1 MFNASAARDSGNA
14 PRGLDYAA
22 IVVLLAFCAT
32 AAGSFWNVL
41 TLRNASLLIAAT
53 HDALAATSAV
63 LSVLRDAETGQRGYL
78 LTNDD
83 DYLAPYFTAR
93 SSVDQSLH
101 TLHTLSKQE
110 ILDTARVQRIQT
122 LADAKFAE
130 LEKTLEAHE
139 DGGIEGARA
148 VVITGRGKRLMDEL
162 RLHLAA
168 LDERTLQLR
177 RDRIAFRIR
186 AVRIALWTTGC
197 FLVIGVLVSAILV
210 AMTRRQANIQR
221 ALHDERERLKAT
233 LLSIGDG
240 VIVTDA
246 RGAVVTMNAVAEA
259 LTGWPDGSS
268 TGRPLDEVFVI
279 VNQQTRQPVE
289 NPALRALREGKVF
302 GLANHTVL
310 ITPAGVETPIDDSAA
325 PIRNPAGVPIGAVLV
340 FRDVSERYAAE
351 QALQASEMQ
360 LRRVIDSMFAFVG
373 IIDLDG
379 CLREANRAPLE
390 VAGLR
395 REDVIGKPFWD
406 CGWWNFDPVIQQ
418 RLRDAFARALR
429 GEVVRYDEIIRRA
442 DGGLTMIDFMLQP
455 VTVDGRVSFVIPSGV
470 DIGDRKQLESRL
482 QSALA
487 EAEQRADEAE
497 RGRRLLDA
505 LVEYIPEGVTIADS
519 TGRIQ
524 LVSRHGLQIV
534 QRSFEEVQVNLEGQT
549 SAWCIFDSRHGRPA
563 VTEELPL
570 TRAVRHGEEIHNEEW
585 TLQAADG
592 RLVPVLCNAGPIR
605 DSQGAIAGG
614 VVVWRDVTDIK
625 RIEERLR
632 DADRRKDEFLATLA
646 HELRNP
652 LAPIRNGLEIL
663 RIRQSDDAEPVLPM
677 MARQVDHMV
686 RLIDDLL
693 DISRVT
699 TGTIVLQRRIFAL
712 RDAVQAAVEAVRA
725 AVENAGHRLLVEPG
739 AQPLWIDGDPVRISQ
754 VISNLLTNAVRY
766 TPDGGEIRLS
776 LRAEADS
783 AVIAVSDTGIGIPAP
798 MLDAVFDM
806 FTQAHRDQLP
816 AQQGLGIGLA
826 LVRRLVELHGGS
838 VDAASDGEGCGT
850 TMTVRLPRV
859 EAGSETVNSGAAAPA
874 NMAVDA
880 PPPLSVLVVDDNID
894 SALSLALLLEMS
906 GHRSR
911 TAHDGPGALRAAES
925 FAPDVMLLDIGL
937 PDMNGYEVA
946 RLVRAH
952 PALRDVFL
960 VAVTGWGSETDK
972 SSAHAAGI
980 DVHLTKPIDFP
991 RLLELLARATDG
1003 AGAPEAPDGDPC
1015 V

>member
-1 MFNASAARDSGNA
+1 MINASAARDSGDA
-14 PRGLDYAA
+14 PRGLQVAA
-22 IVVLLAFCAT
+22 LVVLIAFAAT
-32 AAGSFWNVL
+32 AAGSFWNIV
-41 TLRNASLLIAAT
+41 TLRKASLLIAAT
-53 HDALAATSAV
+53 HDALAATRAV
-63 LSVLRDAETGQRGYL
+63 LSVLTDAETGQRGYL
-78 LTNDD
+78 LTSESE
-83 DYLAPYFTAR
+83 YLAPYRTAR
-93 SSVDQSLH
+93 RSVEQALDTLNSMSERKLLDQS
-101 TLHTLSKQE
+101 
-110 ILDTARVQRIQT
+110 RVQQIQT
-122 LADAKFAE
+122 LTDAKFAE
-130 LEKTLEAHE
+130 MASALEAHE
-139 DGGIEGARA
+139 RAGTEAARA
-148 VVITGRGKRLMDEL
+148 VIATGRGKQLMDEL
-162 RLHLAA
+162 RSHIAA
-168 LDERTLQLR
+168 LDERTTALR
-177 RDRIAFRIR
+177 RDRIAFRLR
-186 AVRIALWTTGC
+186 AVNIALWTTGC
-197 FLVIGVLVSAILV
+197 FLVIGVLVSAIL
-210 AMTRRQANIQR
+210 AALTRRQALIQVK
-221 ALHDERERLKAT
+221 LHEERERLRAT

-246 RGAVVTMNAVAEA
+246 RGAVLTMNAVAET

-279 VNQQTRQPVE
+279 VNQQTRESVD
-289 NPALRALREGKVF
+289 NPALRALREGKIF

-325 PIRNPAGVPIGAVLV
+325 PIRDQVGVPIGAVLV

-351 QALQASEMQ
+351 QALQASEMY

-373 IIDLDG
+373 ILDLDG

-390 VAGLR
+390 VSGLR

-406 CGWWNFDPVIQQ
+406 CGWWNFDATIQQ
-418 RLRDAFARALR
+418 RLREAFARALR
-429 GEVVRYDEIIRRA
+429 GEVVRYDETIRRA
-442 DGGLTMIDFMLQP
+442 DGGLTTIDFMLQP
-455 VTVDGRVSFVIPSGV
+455 VAVDGRVAFVIPSGV
-470 DIGDRKQLESRL
+470 DISDRKQLETRL
-482 QSALA
+482 HAALA
-487 EAEQRADEAE
+487 EAEHRAAEAE
-497 RGRRLLDA
+497 QGRRLLDA
-505 LVEYIPEGVTIADS
+505 LVEYIPEGVTIADA

-549 SAWCIFDSRHGRPA
+549 SAWCIFDSRQGRPA
-563 VTEELPL
+563 LTEELPL
-570 TRAVRHGEEIHNEEW
+570 TRAVRHGEEIYNEEW

-605 DSQGAIAGG
+605 DSRGAIAGG
-614 VVVWRDVTDIK
+614 VVVWRDVTDLK

-663 RIRQSDDAEPVLPM
+663 RIRQSDEAEPVLPM
-677 MARQVDHMV
+677 MSRQVDHMV

-699 TGTIVLQRRIFAL
+699 TGTIVLQRRTFAL
-712 RDAVQAAVEAVRA
+712 QDAVQAAVEAVRA
-725 AVENAGHRLLVEPG
+725 AVDAAGHRLHVAPG
-739 AQPLWIDGDPVRISQ
+739 VQPLWVHGDPVRISQ

-766 TPDGGEIRLS
+766 TPDGGEICLS
-776 LRAEADS
+776 LRAEGDS
-783 AVIAVSDTGIGIPAP
+783 AVIAVSDTGIGIPAS

-826 LVRRLVELHGGS
+826 LVKRLVELHGGS
-838 VDAASDGEGCGT
+838 VDAASDGERQGT
-850 TMTVRLPRV
+850 TLTVRLPRLADGA
-859 EAGSETVNSGAAAPA
+859 EAANADAASPA
-874 NMAVDA
+874 DA
-880 PPPLSVLVVDDNID
+880 ADRAREPLSVLVVDDNVD
-894 SALSLALLLEMS
+894 SAESLALLLEMS

-911 TAHDGPGALRAAES
+911 TAHDGPGALRTAES

-946 RLVRAH
+946 RRVRAH
-952 PALRDVFL
+952 PALCDVFL

-991 RLLELLARATDG
+991 RLLEVLARATKDTG
-1003 AGAPEAPDGDPC
+1003 RG
-1015 V
+1015 